1 MAKAYYDKD
10 ANPWKID
17 AIPAFCINLK
27 RRLDRWKEF
36 TSQPGV
42 DALPVL
48 KRFIGVDGKTLN
60 VRTDERIPL
69 ITKRNILANQRRSH
83 EDLDTM
89 GGVGCALS
97 HIGVWEWMVENN
109 APLCLIF
116 EDDAAVPAQFV
127 PQVNQLIEQ
136 SPTLQDLNKWDLFV
150 LCNQVGG
157 VSPIRSDPS
166 VQDVKAFMGLQ
177 CYVMTLDCAKRF
189 LKEAYMIHMQIDLWM
204 GVYKSVHGLRIVGP
218 TNFFVRQR
226 NSKTDIQTG
235 NKCHVCDLT
244 NDFGLTHSLIRNEE
258 LWLIRGLEIG
268 AVSVAA
274 YLAYKLLSKI

>member
-48 KRFIGVDGKTLN
+48 KRFIGVDGKALN

-116 EDDAAVPAQFV
+116 EDDAAVP
-127 PQVNQLIEQ
+127 P
-136 SPTLQDLNKWDLFV
+136 
-150 LCNQVGG
+150 
-157 VSPIRSDPS
+157 
-166 VQDVKAFMGLQ
+166 
-177 CYVMTLDCAKRF
+177 
-189 LKEAYMIHMQIDLWM
+189 
-204 GVYKSVHGLRIVGP
+204 
-218 TNFFVRQR
+218 
-226 NSKTDIQTG
+226 
-235 NKCHVCDLT
+235 
-244 NDFGLTHSLIRNEE
+244 
-258 LWLIRGLEIG
+258 
-268 AVSVAA
+268 
-274 YLAYKLLSKI
+274 